1 MQTSGG
7 PPVEIVPWGVDVPV
21 PAPSA
26 RRLAPDGPLRVLF
39 VGQMRPYKG
48 VDTLLRSVAGE
59 PRLELTLVGSGAM
72 IEHYRALAASL
83 GATNAHFLGGV
94 SDEELGNQYRSH
106 DVIALPS
113 TTRAEAF
120 GLVLLEGMAR
130 GCVPVASD
138 LPGVREVASRAGLVV
153 PPRDH
158 LALRRTLLH
167 LAADADRLADLQ
179 GRAREAAAELTWD
192 RTILRYEQVFEKTLA
207 LWHATDA
214 VTALPAAMRAGHATL
229 DDLVHEFEASWGSIV
244 LFRRQPKLQVWAAW
258 GRAALPQLRADPPRI
273 AAHVALTGLARC
285 LDDSVDDVLVRPLLL
300 RKDVR
305 SAMVAPFA
313 TRHRMLGVINLSRS
327 SSEERAYTKADLERL
342 VRRLPTA
349 QTPHLHPRSR
359 AAASLAATF
368 MGL

>member
-1 MQTSGG
+1 
-7 PPVEIVPWGVDVPV
+7 
-21 PAPSA
+21 
-26 RRLAPDGPLRVLF
+26 
-39 VGQMRPYKG
+39 
-48 VDTLLRSVAGE
+48 VAGE

-83 GATNAHFLGGV
+83 GATNAHFVGGV
-94 SDEELGNQYRSH
+94 SDEELGNRYRSH

-158 LALRRTLLH
+158 LALRRTLLS
-167 LAADADRLADLQ
+167 LAADAERLAELQ
-179 GRAREAAAELTWD
+179 QRARQAAAELTWD
-192 RTILRYEQVFEKTLA
+192 RTILRYEQVFEKTVA

-214 VTALPAAMRAGHATL
+214 VTALPAAMREGHSTL
-229 DDLVHEFEASWGSIV
+229 DDLVHEFEASWGSLL
-244 LFRRQPKLQVWAAW
+244 LFRRQPMLQVWAAW
-258 GRAALPQLRADPPRI
+258 GRAGLPQLRTNPPRI
-273 AAHVALTGLARC
+273 ASHVALTGRARC
-285 LDDSVDDVLVRPLLL
+285 LDDTVDDVLVQPLLL

-305 SAMVAPFA
+305 SAMVAPFE
-313 TRHRMLGVINLSRS
+313 TRRGLVGVVNLSRS
-327 SSEERAYTKADLERL
+327 SSQERTYTKADLERL
-342 VRRLPTA
+342 VQRLPTVPS
-349 QTPHLHPRSR
+349 THVHPRSR